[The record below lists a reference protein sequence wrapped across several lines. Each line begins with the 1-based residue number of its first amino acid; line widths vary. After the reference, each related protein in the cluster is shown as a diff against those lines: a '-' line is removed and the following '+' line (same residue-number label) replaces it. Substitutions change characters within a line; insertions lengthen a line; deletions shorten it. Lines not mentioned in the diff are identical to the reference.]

1 MATKADNITAA
12 AVAASRQPTF
22 FYASVRAPLTFLTV
36 PRQVLLSLFLGFF
49 LQM

>member
-12 AVAASRQPTF
+12 AVAASRQPT